1 MAEPTASHDALTVEE
16 FLELEESSTVRHEY
30 VAGEIFAM
38 VGTTKRHNRIC
49 GNMYTTLLGAAR
61 HSACRG
67 YIETVKL
74 KAAEDT
80 VTTRM

>member
-1 MAEPTASHDALTVEE
+1 MAEPTASHDSLTVEE
-16 FLELEESSTVRHEY
+16 YLKLEESATVRHEY

-49 GNMYTTLLGAAR
+49 GNMYTTLLGAAC

-80 VTTRM
+80 VTTRT